1 MGLSLKTN
9 AWWSLSL
16 TQDQKVVI
24 GRGLAKV
31 TSLMGDLK
39 YFVPFKQSHSIN
51 KVLKLVSSRF
61 KT

>member
-39 YFVPFKQSHSIN
+39 YFVPVQTITLQEQDAEVGEF
-51 KVLKLVSSRF
+51 
-61 KT
+61 